1 MKKTIACF
9 LLAAFLVSSAVAAE
23 GLRTTQNLRDQ
34 DVILPFST
42 PERGRMAELQ
52 RLTFI
57 DDDLGAGLLVFYDD
71 PRTKW
76 AIDYVELYDVQG
88 DLLVVSWIDMFGACQ
103 GAIDRGLLDED
114 DPKIEGVLVTI
125 DVGTML

>member
-42 PERGRMAELQ
+42 PERARMAELQ

-76 AIDYVELYDVQG
+76 SIDYVELYDVQG